1 MSFPRIAP
9 PAALRTSLAAVAL
22 LALPAALP
30 GAAQAAT
37 PAPAAAH
44 TADPSDVDP
53 SVPFATA
60 QSAPSRAAA
69 RRAGTPAGSPVV
81 SETFVDGKVP
91 DGWTPGPDSGTWDVE
106 NGRLIGRSANS
117 GQVSTIAFGPHLEN
131 YRFEATVRFE
141 SVVDQN
147 RWLALALD
155 MPKTGAAPWG
165 QAAMRSNTTATNGTE
180 FAQRTAAN
188 QWVVTNTAPAP
199 TAAGVGKD
207 VKVAIEVHGTTAT
220 WFFDGTEVQST
231 KTLFRTDDGGLGL
244 VANGAKVQFDDITV
258 TPLQAPSLVLPN
270 DAKAVP
276 KVVAHRGYSSV
287 SPENTNVAMAIG
299 SRAGAD
305 FVEDDVA
312 TNADGEPWIIHDNT
326 VDRTTDGTGAL
337 PTLTSSYLQGL
348 DAGSWFGPA
357 FEKEP
362 LPSLDSQL
370 DVVKLGTAKLLLEI
384 KSPETEAEVQNII
397 DHVRAKGMVS
407 RTVIQSFDD
416 NIVRWAKAYEP
427 NIPTMILRG
436 ALDADPVATAK
447 ELGVVSYNPN
457 AAALRGKPEV
467 VQALNDAGIAVM
479 PYTVDSPADW
489 LTLRD
494 LGVDGIIT
502 NRAGEL
508 VGWNLRYAQG
518 GAAAPAK
525 PATAAILTPKDG
537 AELTRGERVSL
548 ALDAEGD
555 TSIEATLDGKPIA
568 PGDTIDP
575 DALALGE
582 HVLRV
587 TAPGAAGQPATAES
601 RFTVRATSTGVASLV
616 ATLRGIPT
624 DLRAALLPLAVER
637 RWAAF
642 RARLTKA
649 EASLTADVFARLDG
663 DAAALQV
670 AEGAGEGEPSTPQ
683 PGTPEK
689 GDKGDKG
696 DPGTNGKDGAQGPK
710 GNTGA
715 RGPAGPKGKTG
726 AKGDKG
732 DRVTVVRN
740 SGLRCRVS
748 TRTISCTKTKTSSRT
763 TARLT
768 RSGRVYAQGP
778 LRRLVRTR
786 TITQGRYTL
795 RIGTGAKAAKVA
807 VRFG

>member
-9 PAALRTSLAAVAL
+9 PALRTTLAATAL

-30 GAAQAAT
+30 GPAHAQAS
-37 PAPAAAH
+37 PAATR
-44 TADPSDVDP
+44 TADPSNVDP
-53 SVPFATA
+53 SVPVATA
-60 QSAPSRAAA
+60 QSAPARAAA
-69 RRAGTPAGSPVV
+69 RRADTPAASPVV
-81 SETFVDGKVP
+81 SESFADGKVP
-91 DGWTPGPDSGTWDVE
+91 DGWTPGPGSGTWDVE

-117 GQVSTIAFGPHLEN
+117 SQVSTIAFGPHLED

-180 FAQRTAAN
+180 FAQRTPAN
-188 QWVVTNTAPAP
+188 QWVVTNTSPAP

-207 VKVAIEVHGTTAT
+207 VEVAIEVHGTSAT
-220 WFFDGTEVQST
+220 WFFNGTKVQTTS
-231 KTLFRTDDGGLGL
+231 TLFRTEDGGLGL
-244 VANGAKVQFDDITV
+244 VANGGKIQFDDITV
-258 TPLQAPSLVLPN
+258 TPLPAPSLVLPN
-270 DAKAVP
+270 DATAVP

-287 SPENTNVAMAIG
+287 APENTNVAMAIG

-305 FVEDDVA
+305 FVEDDVSL
-312 TNADGEPWIIHDNT
+312 NGDGVPWILHDGT

-337 PTLTSSYLQGL
+337 STLTSSYLEGL
-348 DAGSWFGPA
+348 DAGEWFGPA
-357 FEKEP
+357 FKGEA

-370 DVVKLGTAKLLLEI
+370 DAVKVGTAKLLLEI
-384 KSPETEAEVQNII
+384 KAPETEDQVKTII
-397 DHVRAKGMVS
+397 DHVRAKGMVR
-407 RTVIQSFDD
+407 RTVIQSFDE
-416 NIVRWAKAYEP
+416 NIVRWSKVYEP
-427 NIPTMILRG
+427 NIPTMLLRG
-436 ALDADPVATAK
+436 ALDADPVAKAK
-447 ELGVVSYNPN
+447 ELGVVSYNPS
-457 AAALRGKPEV
+457 ADALRGKPEV
-467 VQALNDAGIAVM
+467 VQALNDAGVAVM

-537 AELTRGERVSL
+537 TVLTRGERVSL

-555 TSIEATLDGKPIA
+555 TSIDATLDGQPIA

-637 RWAAF
+637 RWQAF
-642 RARLTKA
+642 RARLA
-649 EASLTADVFARLDG
+649 ANESALTADVLALLDG
-663 DAAALQV
+663 DAAALQA
-670 AEGAGEGEPSTPQ
+670 AEGPGEGETPAPQ

-689 GDKGDKG
+689 GDKGD
-696 DPGTNGKDGAQGPK
+696 PGTNGNDGAPGPK
-710 GNTGA
+710 GTTGA

-726 AKGDKG
+726 AKGPKG
-732 DRVTVVRN
+732 DRVTVVRS

-763 TARLT
+763 AARLT
-768 RSGRVYAQGP
+768 RAGRVYATGP

-795 RIGTGAKAAKVA
+795 QIGTGAKAAKVA

>member
-9 PAALRTSLAAVAL
+9 PASLRTTLAAAAL
-22 LALPAALP
+22 LAVPVALP
-30 GAAQAAT
+30 GAAHAAT
-37 PAPAAAH
+37 PAPTAAAH
-44 TADPSDVDP
+44 TADPSNVDP
-53 SVPFATA
+53 SVPAGATA
-60 QSAPSRAAA
+60 QSAATPTAA
-69 RRAGTPAGSPVV
+69 RRADTPAGSPVV
-81 SETFVDGKVP
+81 SETFDDGKVP
-91 DGWTPGPDSGTWDVE
+91 DGWTPGAGSGTWDVE

-117 GQVSTIAFGPHLEN
+117 GQVSTIAFGPHLED

-141 SVVDQN
+141 SVVDGN

-155 MPKTGAAPWG
+155 MPATGVAPWG

-180 FAQRTAAN
+180 FAQRTPTN
-188 QWVVTNTAPAP
+188 QWSVTNTAAAP
-199 TAAGVGKD
+199 TAAGVGTD
-207 VKVAIEVHGTTAT
+207 VKVAIEVHGTSAT
-220 WFFDGTEVQST
+220 WFFNGAKVQT
-231 KTLFRTDDGGLGL
+231 TNTLFRSEDGGLGL

-258 TPLQAPSLVLPN
+258 TPLAAPSLVLPN
-270 DAKAVP
+270 DATAVP

-287 SPENTNVAMAIG
+287 SPENTNAAMAIG

-312 TNADGEPWIIHDNT
+312 TNADGEPWIIHDDT

-337 PTLTSSYLQGL
+337 ATLTSSYLQGL
-348 DAGSWFGPA
+348 DAGSWFGSA

-370 DVVKLGTAKLLLEI
+370 DVVKGGTAKLLLEI
-384 KSPETEAEVQNII
+384 KSPETEAEVRNII
-397 DHVRAKGMVS
+397 DHVRAKGMVR

-436 ALDADPVATAK
+436 GLDADPVATAK
-447 ELGVVSYNPN
+447 ELGVVSYNPS

-525 PATAAILTPKDG
+525 PATAAILAPKDG
-537 AELTRGERVSL
+537 AELTRGEQVSL

-587 TAPGAAGQPATAES
+587 SAPGAAGQPATAES

-649 EASLTADVFARLDG
+649 EASLTADVFALLDG

-670 AEGAGEGEPSTPQ
+670 AEGAGEGETPAPS
-683 PGTPEK
+683 TPEK

-726 AKGDKG
+726 AKGPKG

-740 SGLRCRVS
+740 SGLRCSVS

-768 RSGRVYAQGP
+768 RSGRVYAKGP

>member
-9 PAALRTSLAAVAL
+9 PAAVRTTLAAAAL

-30 GAAQAAT
+30 GAAHAAT
-37 PAPAAAH
+37 PAPPAAH
-44 TADPSDVDP
+44 TADPTNVDP
-53 SVPFATA
+53 SVPVATA

-69 RRAGTPAGSPVV
+69 RRADTPVV
-81 SETFVDGKVP
+81 SETFDDGKVP
-91 DGWTPGPDSGTWDVE
+91 DGWTPGAGSGTWDVE

-117 GQVSTIAFGPHLEN
+117 GQVSTIAFGPHLED

-141 SVVDQN
+141 SVVDGN

-155 MPKTGAAPWG
+155 MPATGVAPWG
-165 QAAMRSNTTATNGTE
+165 QAAMRSNTTAANGTE
-180 FAQRTAAN
+180 FAQRTPTN
-188 QWVVTNTAPAP
+188 QWSVTNTAAAP
-199 TAAGVGKD
+199 TAAGVGTD
-207 VKVAIEVHGTTAT
+207 VKVAIEVHGTSAT
-220 WFFDGTEVQST
+220 WFFNGTKVQT
-231 KTLFRTDDGGLGL
+231 TNTLFRSEDGGLGL

-258 TPLQAPSLVLPN
+258 TPLAAPSLVLPN
-270 DAKAVP
+270 DATAVP

-312 TNADGEPWIIHDNT
+312 TNADGEPWIIHDDT

-337 PTLTSSYLQGL
+337 ATLTSSYLQGL

-370 DVVKLGTAKLLLEI
+370 DVVKGGTAKLLLEI
-384 KSPETEAEVQNII
+384 KSPETEAEVRNII
-397 DHVRAKGMVS
+397 DHVRAKGMVR

-447 ELGVVSYNPN
+447 ELGVVSYNPA

-587 TAPGAAGQPATAES
+587 SAPGAAGQPATAES

-649 EASLTADVFARLDG
+649 EASLTADVFALLDG

-748 TRTISCTKTKTSSRT
+748 TRTISCTKTKTPSRT

-768 RSGRVYAQGP
+768 RGGRVYAQGP

>member
-9 PAALRTSLAAVAL
+9 PALRTTLAATAL

-30 GAAQAAT
+30 GPAHAQAAS
-37 PAPAAAH
+37 PAATR
-44 TADPSDVDP
+44 TADPSNVDP
-53 SVPFATA
+53 SVPVATA
-60 QSAPSRAAA
+60 QSAPARAAA
-69 RRAGTPAGSPVV
+69 RRAATPAARPVGSE
-81 SETFVDGKVP
+81 SFADGKVP
-91 DGWTPGPDSGTWDVE
+91 DGWTPGPGSGTWDIE

-117 GQVSTIAFGPHLEN
+117 SQVSTIAFGPHLED

-180 FAQRTAAN
+180 FAQRTPAN
-188 QWVVTNTAPAP
+188 QWVVTNTSPAP

-207 VKVAIEVHGTTAT
+207 VEVAIEVHGTSAT
-220 WFFDGTEVQST
+220 WFFNGTKVQTTS
-231 KTLFRTDDGGLGL
+231 TLFRTEDGGLGL
-244 VANGAKVQFDDITV
+244 VANGGKIQFDDITV
-258 TPLQAPSLVLPN
+258 TPLPAPSLVLPN
-270 DAKAVP
+270 DATAVP

-287 SPENTNVAMAIG
+287 APENTNVAMAIG

-305 FVEDDVA
+305 FVEDDVSL
-312 TNADGEPWIIHDNT
+312 NGDGVPWILHDGT

-337 PTLTSSYLQGL
+337 STLTSSYLEGL
-348 DAGSWFGPA
+348 DAGEWFGPA
-357 FEKEP
+357 FKGEA

-370 DVVKLGTAKLLLEI
+370 DAVKVGTAKLLLEI
-384 KSPETEAEVQNII
+384 KAPETEDQVKTII
-397 DHVRAKGMVS
+397 DHVRAKGMVR
-407 RTVIQSFDD
+407 RTVIQSFDE
-416 NIVRWAKAYEP
+416 NIVRWSKAYEP
-427 NIPTMILRG
+427 NIPTMLLRG
-436 ALDADPVATAK
+436 ALDADPVAKAK
-447 ELGVVSYNPN
+447 ELGVVSYNPS
-457 AAALRGKPEV
+457 ADALRGKPEF
-467 VQALNDAGIAVM
+467 VQALNDAGVAVM

-555 TSIEATLDGKPIA
+555 TSIDATLDGQPIA

-637 RWAAF
+637 RWQAF
-642 RARLTKA
+642 RARLA
-649 EASLTADVFARLDG
+649 ANESALTADMLALLDG
-663 DAAALQV
+663 DAAALQA
-670 AEGAGEGEPSTPQ
+670 AEGPGEGESPAPQ
-683 PGTPEK
+683 PGTPE
-689 GDKGDKG
+689 KGDKG
-696 DPGTNGKDGAQGPK
+696 DPGTNGKDGAPGPK
-710 GNTGA
+710 GTTGA

-726 AKGDKG
+726 AKGPKG
-732 DRVTVVRN
+732 DRVTVVRS

-763 TARLT
+763 AARLT
-768 RSGRVYAQGP
+768 RAGRVYATGP

-807 VRFG
+807 MRFG